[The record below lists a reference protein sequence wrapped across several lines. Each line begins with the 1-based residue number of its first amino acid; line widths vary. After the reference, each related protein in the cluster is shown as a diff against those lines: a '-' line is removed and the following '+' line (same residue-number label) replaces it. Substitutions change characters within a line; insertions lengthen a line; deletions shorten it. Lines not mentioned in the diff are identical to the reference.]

1 MSRKN
6 QNGNKNSCWEFWK
19 NLIVLFTFALSIFTF
34 FQHGCE
40 IENLKKLNK
49 QHIDPDLMLMI
60 NGNNDGSNI
69 ITVKNT
75 EILPAV
81 EIYIRKKIYF
91 YSKDVRKVYAVQSE
105 EDGWHI
111 NELAPGE
118 VKTKIISPEEMKLI
132 IENATRPPKS
142 FKINGE
148 IEPVF
153 EFCVEFH
160 RQSDLKG
167 YSFRQ
172 MYFLKDSNLRWSEDS
187 HFKDDPYYANLYK
200 LIRNYKNRY
209 RNLLPKF
216 KDMGKY

>member
-1 MSRKN
+1 MSKK
-6 QNGNKNSCWEFWK
+6 NGNKDLRWELLK
-19 NLIVLFTFALSIFTF
+19 NLVILFTFALSIFTF
-34 FQHGCE
+34 VQHGCE

-49 QHIDPDLMLMI
+49 QHINPDLMLMI
-60 NGNNDGSNI
+60 SGNNDGSNTI
-69 ITVKNT
+69 IVKNT
-75 EILPAV
+75 EILPAI

-91 YSKDVRKVYAVQSE
+91 YSKEVKKVYVVQSE
-105 EDGWHI
+105 GDGWHV

-118 VKTKIISPEEMKLI
+118 VKTKIISPEEIKLI
-132 IENATRPPKS
+132 IENSTRLPKS
-142 FKINGE
+142 SKISGE

-160 RQSDLKG
+160 RQSDLKS

-187 HFKDDPYYANLYK
+187 QFKDNPYYANLYK

-209 RNLLPKF
+209 RNLFPKF

>member
-1 MSRKN
+1 M
-6 QNGNKNSCWEFWK
+6 KNSI
-19 NLIVLFTFALSIFTF
+19 IVFTFVLAIFTF

-49 QHIDPDLMLMI
+49 QHINPDLMLMI
-60 NGNNDGSNI
+60 NGNSDGSNTI
-69 ITVKNT
+69 AIKNT
-75 EILPAV
+75 EILPAA

-91 YSKDVRKVYAVQSE
+91 CSKYIKKVYAVQSE

-118 VKTKIISPEEMKLI
+118 VKTKIISPEEIKLI
-132 IENATRPPKS
+132 IENSTRLPNS

-148 IEPVF
+148 IEPVL

-160 RQSDLKG
+160 RQSDLKS
-167 YSFRQ
+167 YSFKQ

-187 HFKDDPYYANLYK
+187 YFKNDSYYVNLYK
-200 LIRNYKNRY
+200 LVRNYKNRY

>member
-1 MSRKN
+1 MSRKD
-6 QNGNKNSCWEFWK
+6 QNRNNNSRWEFLK
-19 NLIVLFTFALSIFTF
+19 NLIILFTFALSVFTF
-34 FQHGCE
+34 VQHGCE
-40 IENLKKLNK
+40 IENLKRLNK

-60 NGNNDGSNI
+60 SGNNDGSNT

-91 YSKDVRKVYAVQSE
+91 YSKDVKKVYAVQSE

-118 VKTKIISPEEMKLI
+118 VKTKIISPEEIRLI
-132 IENATRPPKS
+132 IENSTRLPKS
-142 FKINGE
+142 FKISGE

-160 RQSDLKG
+160 RQSDLKR

-187 HFKDDPYYANLYK
+187 QFKDNSYYANLYK
-200 LIRNYKNRY
+200 LIRNYKYRY
-209 RNLLPKF
+209 RNLFPKF